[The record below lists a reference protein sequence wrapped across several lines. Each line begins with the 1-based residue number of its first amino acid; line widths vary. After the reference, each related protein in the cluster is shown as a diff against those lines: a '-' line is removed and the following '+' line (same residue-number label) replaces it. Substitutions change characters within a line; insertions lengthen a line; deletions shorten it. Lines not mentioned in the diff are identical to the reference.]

1 MGRELSRTAGG
12 PGLSRR
18 SIRVVG
24 AAVAAL
30 VVASVS
36 AACGSS
42 TGTGGGGGGSGS
54 ITLSMQNANVKT
66 SDPATYGIVQAFEKK
81 YPKIKV
87 NLVGQPVEQHEQQ
100 MTIAAQSHTLPDVF
114 WVYNSLAQTMV
125 KNGNLLDL
133 TSILSSGNLTSKFPP
148 SMLAGYKSGSTQYGV
163 PYQALVTG
171 LYYNKKIL
179 AKYNLTLPTTFDD
192 LIQVSKTL
200 HSHGVTTISQGA
212 NQSSFSVWA
221 FLTMLDR
228 FGWEQKQAGL
238 LNGSVSYNNDDFK
251 RLYGHI
257 QELAKAGAFPSNM
270 TTQNYQQS
278 VDAFTSGKAAMLDSG
293 VWAAGT
299 IQTSSVGNDVGF
311 WAGPTFSDGV
321 GEQKLVMNAPSAPLV
336 VSAEVK
342 KNKTKLDA
350 VTKFLQFYYSDAG
363 QQILVDNAQTPVTTY
378 KPTGAAA
385 QKPVFA
391 SVLAALS
398 APGWKSPQA
407 QPDLVVSAEASN
419 AMYESIYGVMEG
431 VLSPSKALSMVAPTI
446 KPA

>member
-1 MGRELSRTAGG
+1 MGRGMSRTVTGRDRTVR
-12 PGLSRR
+12 SR
-18 SIRVVG
+18 VG
-24 AAVAAL
+24 VLTAAVAAL
-30 VVASVS
+30 LATSTLV
-36 AACGSS
+36 ACGSG
-42 TGTGGGGGGSGS
+42 TGTGGGGSGT

-81 YPKIKV
+81 YPDIKV

-100 MTIAAQSHTLPDVF
+100 MTIGAQSHTLPDIF
-114 WVYNSLAQTMV
+114 WVYNSLAQTMA

-133 TSILSSGNLTSKFPP
+133 TSILGGGNLTSKFPP
-148 SMLAGYKSGSTQYGV
+148 SMLAGYKAGSIQYGV

-179 AKYNLTLPTTFDD
+179 AKYNLQLPSTFDE
-192 LIQVSKTL
+192 LVQVATTL

-228 FGWEQKQAGL
+228 FGWEQKQPGL
-238 LNGSVSYNNDDFK
+238 LDGTLSYDNPDFQ
-251 RLYGHI
+251 RLYEHI
-257 QELAKAGAFPSNM
+257 EQLAKAGAFPSNM
-270 TTQNYQQS
+270 TTQNYQQA

-299 IQTSSVGNDVGF
+299 IQDSAVGNDVGF

-321 GEQKLVMNAPSAPLV
+321 GPQQLVMNAPSAPLV

-342 KNKTKLDA
+342 KNSTKLDA

-378 KPTGAAA
+378 QPTGPAAK
-385 QKPVFA
+385 KPVFA
-391 SVLAALS
+391 SVLAALH
-398 APGWKSPQA
+398 APGWTSPTA
-407 QPDLVVSAEASN
+407 QPDLVV
-419 AMYESIYGVMEG
+419 
-431 VLSPSKALSMVAPTI
+431 
-446 KPA
+446 

>member
-1 MGRELSRTAGG
+1 MSSLINRRAGERG
-12 PGLSRR
+12 GSA
-18 SIRVVG
+18 RVRAIG

-30 VVASVS
+30 LVS
-36 AACGSS
+36 SLLAACGS
-42 TGTGGGGGGSGS
+42 GTTGGGGSGT

-133 TSILSSGNLTSKFPP
+133 TSILSGSDLTSKFPP

-238 LNGSVSYNNDDFK
+238 LDGSVSYNNDDFK

-299 IQTSSVGNDVGF
+299 IQSSSVGNDVGF
-311 WAGPTFSDGV
+311 WPGPTFGDGV

-342 KNKTKLDA
+342 KSKSKLDA

-363 QQILVDNAQTPVTTY
+363 QQILVDN
-378 KPTGAAA
+378 
-385 QKPVFA
+385 
-391 SVLAALS
+391 
-398 APGWKSPQA
+398 
-407 QPDLVVSAEASN
+407 
-419 AMYESIYGVMEG
+419 
-431 VLSPSKALSMVAPTI
+431 
-446 KPA
+446 